1 MSGYITFQRIDIDGE
16 QVLDHARDEYL
27 FMYVGMIQG
36 NFLQALTMQLFRI
49 RARSIK
55 LESIDILSASTG
67 KYVVQC
73 YYYGEVKSGH

>member
-1 MSGYITFQRIDIDGE
+1 
-16 QVLDHARDEYL
+16 
-27 FMYVGMIQG
+27 MYVGMIQG

-55 LESIDILSASTG
+55 LKSIDILSASTG